1 VSFTQ
6 CAWDSRKFACGSSFS
21 ALLLTW
27 HERCLSNHLL
37 RNTRAIMKPSCIHV
51 GALLFLT
58 ALCACGQG
66 TFVYDQQ
73 SSTDETPLRGVGGD
87 MNQISPPWG
96 QSFTP
101 AQSSVGFV
109 KFMFNNGN
117 INGLGATIYV
127 NLVSDSISGTIIG
140 TSASVTM
147 PNAFAGP
154 ATFLFPSPVP
164 LTPGTTYYFEPMLQ
178 SVGTWNIVAGPYNY
192 PGGSVFVGG
201 TPAPASDF
209 WFREG
214 IVVPEP
220 SSAALLALTGG
231 VVLLFRRSKR
241 P

>member
-1 VSFTQ
+1 MLDNRLLQNTR
-6 CAWDSRKFACGSSFS
+6 ATIKPGSIQIG
-21 ALLLTW
+21 ALLL
-27 HERCLSNHLL
+27 
-37 RNTRAIMKPSCIHV
+37 
-51 GALLFLT
+51 LT
-58 ALCACGQG
+58 VLCACGQG
-66 TFVYDQQ
+66 TFFYDQQ

-101 AQSSVGFV
+101 AQFSVGFV

-140 TSASVTM
+140 TSTSVTM

-178 SVGTWNIVAGPYNY
+178 SVGTWDIVAGPYNY

-201 TPAPASDF
+201 TAAPASDF

-220 SSAALLALTGG
+220 SSAALLLIVGLF
-231 VVLLFRRSKR
+231 LLRHKKS
-241 P
+241 